1 MGTDTLLFQVLRR
14 VGAAMFCFLSSWN
27 AFAQTAQLDSNYVNP
42 HYELRQ
48 KEFRTQAIS
57 RNAVVFLGNSITA
70 RGNWAQ
76 LLPGVPV
83 ANRGIGGDITHGVL
97 ARLDSILAAKPSKIF
112 LLIGINDLSRRFPEA
127 VILQNYERLVRR
139 VKQQSPKTRLYVQS
153 VLPLRDEM
161 LKPDYLKGLNPAVTS
176 LNTQLQTFT
185 KKHKLTYI
193 NLHPVFADANG
204 QLKKE
209 YSLDGIHVTDG
220 AYPVWVQY
228 LKEKKY
234 L

>member
-1 MGTDTLLFQVLRR
+1 MRQPMVRFKQILKAGL
-14 VGAAMFCFLSSWN
+14 GALCCSLALN
-27 AFAQTAQLDSNYVNP
+27 GFAQTTRIDSNYVNP
-42 HYELRQ
+42 HYELRM
-48 KEFRTQAIS
+48 KEFSAQPIPK
-57 RNAVVFLGNSITA
+57 NAVVFLGNSITA
-70 RGNWAQ
+70 RGKWAE

-97 ARLDSILAAKPSKIF
+97 ARLDDILATKPRKIF
-112 LLIGINDLSRRFPEA
+112 LLIGINDLSRRIPEA
-127 VILQNYERLVRR
+127 IILQNYERLVRR
-139 VKQQSPKTRLYVQS
+139 VKQQSPKTKLYVQS
-153 VLPLRDEM
+153 VLPLLDDM
-161 LKPDYLKGLNPAVTS
+161 LKPDYLKNLNPAVTS
-176 LNTQLQTFT
+176 LNTQLQAFA

-193 NLHPVFADANG
+193 NLHPIFADASG

-209 YSLDGIHVTDG
+209 YSLDGIHVTDA

>member
-1 MGTDTLLFQVLRR
+1 MKTNSRR
-14 VGAAMFCFLSSWN
+14 FKILGRLGAAALCLLGPLGVFGQ
-27 AFAQTAQLDSNYVNP
+27 AAKIDSNYVNP
-42 HYELRQ
+42 HFELRQ
-48 KEFRTQAIS
+48 KEFRAQPIPKNAI
-57 RNAVVFLGNSITA
+57 VFLGNSITA

-76 LLPGVPV
+76 LLPGLPV
-83 ANRGIGGDITHGVL
+83 ANRGIGGDITHGVF
-97 ARLDSILAAKPSKIF
+97 ARLDSILAAKPKKLF

-127 VILQNYERLVRR
+127 LILQNYERLVRR

-176 LNTQLQTFT
+176 LNTQLQALA
-185 KKHKLTYI
+185 KRHKLPYI
-193 NLHPVFADANG
+193 NLHPVFADASG

-209 YSLDGIHVTDG
+209 YSLDGIHVTDS